1 MKKSMMIVIG
11 VVAFLALMLISMY
24 NGLVKLEENVNS
36 GYAAIEADLQ
46 RRTDLIP
53 NLVSTVK
60 EYAKHEKEVFAD
72 VTKSREKLIGA
83 KTPEDLAAAD
93 AEMTSSIGRLLAI
106 SEAYPE
112 LKADKNFINLQD
124 ELAGTENRIAVS
136 RKDYNALVKDYNAS
150 IKTFPKVMLAGMF
163 GFEEKEYFEAKE
175 GAENVPSVD
184 FE

>member
-11 VVAFLALMLISMY
+11 IVVVLILMVASMY
-24 NGLVKLEENVNS
+24 NGLVKLEESVNS
-36 GYAAIEADLQ
+36 GYASIEADLQ
-46 RRTDLIP
+46 RRADLIP

-60 EYAKHEKEVFAD
+60 QYAKHEKEVFAD
-72 VTKSREKLIGA
+72 VTESREKLMGA
-83 KTPEDLAAAD
+83 KTPEDLSEAA
-93 AEMTSSIGRLLAI
+93 AEMTSSLGRLIAI
-106 SEAYPE
+106 GESYPE
-112 LKADKNFINLQD
+112 LKANENFINLQD

-136 RKDYNALVKDYNAS
+136 RKDYNVLVKKYNAS

-163 GFEEKEYFEAKE
+163 GFDKKDYFEAKE